1 MSHHTQKLNQDILK
15 TLIQNPIILV
25 LVNIGES
32 LHNFGISRDFTD
44 KVNTKWISSA
54 NWGLIKL
61 KSVHEKIPLNLIKE
75 NIDRW
80 KIHMIREFFQN
91 M

>member
-44 KVNTKWISSA
+44 KVNTK
-54 NWGLIKL
+54 
-61 KSVHEKIPLNLIKE
+61 
-75 NIDRW
+75 
-80 KIHMIREFFQN
+80 
-91 M
+91 